1 MVQVKVGEIRRQRNR
16 IKGILRRILRTNN
29 SDDEMVLRGLIY
41 KYGQEYIADLLKEV
55 VDEDMDGLWA
65 ED

>member
-1 MVQVKVGEIRRQRNR
+1 MVQVKVGEIGSQKDR
-16 IKGILRRILRTNN
+16 IKGILRRILRTNS
-29 SDDEMVLRGLIY
+29 SDDETVLRGLVH

-55 VDEDMDGLWA
+55 VEEDIDGLWT

>member
-1 MVQVKVGEIRRQRNR
+1 MVQVKVGEIGRQRDR
-16 IKGILRRILRTNN
+16 IKGILRRLLRTNN
-29 SDDEMVLRGLIY
+29 SDDELILLGLVG

-55 VDEDMDGLWA
+55 VEEDIDGLWT

>member
-55 VDEDMDGLWA
+55 VDEDDDGLWA